1 MMIALIKNRFF
12 SKGITEIKKLNDGI
26 MQIDDRPMKT
36 ILITGA
42 SGFIGQALCQELSLQ
57 YKVIGLDRGLRCNN
71 QETWVSVKA
80 DIEDEKMLKDV
91 CNKYLPDV
99 VIHCAGLAHQKLNS
113 KTSTNLYEKMNS
125 IATEKLAHAAVS
137 ANPSVYFIFLSSI
150 SVYGEDFRK
159 KIIKETDQCFPTSSY
174 AVSKLDAENRLEKLY
189 AANLL
194 KRIDLLRLAPVYD
207 VQWSLNLE
215 KRVFS
220 PRKMFYLRFGSGE
233 QKMSALARQNLVEF
247 IGFRLKHLVQ
257 QPFCDIINICDER
270 PYQFNE
276 IIEIFQKTKYQPE
289 KRVINIP
296 LQLVRL
302 PILFM
307 GLLLKNRSV
316 WIHSFYD
323 KLAKDLVFDNQKM
336 SNTGFKHKVD
346 LRALFIN

>member
-1 MMIALIKNRFF
+1 
-12 SKGITEIKKLNDGI
+12 

-57 YKVIGLDRGLRCNN
+57 YKVIGLDRGLRSNN
-71 QETWVSVKA
+71 QEIWVSVKA
-80 DIEDEKMLKDV
+80 DIEDENVLKDV

-99 VIHCAGLAHQKLNS
+99 VIHCAGLAHQKISS
-113 KTSTNLYEKMNS
+113 KTSTNLYEKINS
-125 IATEKLAHAAVS
+125 VATEKLAHAAVS

-150 SVYGEDFRK
+150 SVYGEGFRK

-174 AVSKLDAENRLEKLY
+174 AVSKLDAENRLERLY

-257 QPFCDIINICDER
+257 QPFYNIINICDER
-270 PYQFNE
+270 PYPFNE

-316 WIHSFYD
+316 WIHSFYN

-336 SNTGFKHKVD
+336 SNIGFKHKVD
-346 LRALFIN
+346 LRSVFLS